1 MAGIWRR
8 FSAAE
13 PLAPPQ
19 PSIWYDPCVCHVR
32 SRSTTR
38 TAKATSCTARPKLQM
53 ETAMEMTI
61 QAAKTSLAPNRFVCE
76 VEEFRETIANPSL
89 TLDEKK
95 RAYGLIV
102 KHAALLDPE
111 DAGFWRA
118 GVALKV
124 ALCAWLDFRPMLEH

>member
-1 MAGIWRR
+1 MEMLIH
-8 FSAAE
+8 AAE
-13 PLAPPQ
+13 
-19 PSIWYDPCVCHVR
+19 
-32 SRSTTR
+32 
-38 TAKATSCTARPKLQM
+38 
-53 ETAMEMTI
+53 
-61 QAAKTSLAPNRFVCE
+61 TSLAPHRFVSE
-76 VEEFRETIANPSL
+76 VEEFRETIANPSF

-124 ALCAWLDFRPMLEH
+124 ALCAWHDFKPTQEH

>member
-1 MAGIWRR
+1 MA
-8 FSAAE
+8 
-13 PLAPPQ
+13 
-19 PSIWYDPCVCHVR
+19 
-32 SRSTTR
+32 
-38 TAKATSCTARPKLQM
+38 
-53 ETAMEMTI
+53 MTI
-61 QAAKTSLAPNRFVCE
+61 QAVETSLVPNRFVSE
-76 VEEFRETIANPSL
+76 VEEFREMIADPSL

-124 ALCAWLDFRPMLEH
+124 ALCAWLDFQPMLEH

>member
-1 MAGIWRR
+1 MELAMA
-8 FSAAE
+8 
-13 PLAPPQ
+13 
-19 PSIWYDPCVCHVR
+19 
-32 SRSTTR
+32 
-38 TAKATSCTARPKLQM
+38 
-53 ETAMEMTI
+53 MTI
-61 QAAKTSLAPNRFVCE
+61 QAVETSLVPNRFVSE
-76 VEEFRETIANPSL
+76 VEEFREMIADPSL

-124 ALCAWLDFRPMLEH
+124 ALCAWLDFQPMLEH

>member
-1 MAGIWRR
+1 VR
-8 FSAAE
+8 
-13 PLAPPQ
+13 
-19 PSIWYDPCVCHVR
+19 PSR
-32 SRSTTR
+32 AQS
-38 TAKATSCTARPKLQM
+38 
-53 ETAMEMTI
+53 
-61 QAAKTSLAPNRFVCE
+61 E
-76 VEEFRETIANPSL
+76 VEGFREKIADPLL

-124 ALCAWLDFRPMLEH
+124 ALCTWLDFQPTLEH

>member
-1 MAGIWRR
+1 MQMAI
-8 FSAAE
+8 
-13 PLAPPQ
+13 
-19 PSIWYDPCVCHVR
+19 H
-32 SRSTTR
+32 TT
-38 TAKATSCTARPKLQM
+38 
-53 ETAMEMTI
+53 E
-61 QAAKTSLAPNRFVCE
+61 TSLAPSRFVSE
-76 VEEFRETIANPSL
+76 VEEFRQTIADPSL

-124 ALCAWLDFRPMLEH
+124 ALCAWLDFQPMLEH

>member
-1 MAGIWRR
+1 
-8 FSAAE
+8 
-13 PLAPPQ
+13 
-19 PSIWYDPCVCHVR
+19 
-32 SRSTTR
+32 
-38 TAKATSCTARPKLQM
+38 
-53 ETAMEMTI
+53 MEMTI
-61 QAAKTSLAPNRFVCE
+61 QAAEPSLASNRFVCE
-76 VEEFRETIANPSL
+76 VEEFRETIANPSF

-124 ALCAWLDFRPMLEH
+124 ALCAWLDFQPMLEH

>member
-1 MAGIWRR
+1 
-8 FSAAE
+8 
-13 PLAPPQ
+13 
-19 PSIWYDPCVCHVR
+19 
-32 SRSTTR
+32 
-38 TAKATSCTARPKLQM
+38 
-53 ETAMEMTI
+53 MEMTL
-61 QAAKTSLAPNRFVCE
+61 QAAETNLASNRFVCE
-76 VEEFRETIANPSL
+76 VEEFRETIANPSF
-89 TLDEKK
+89 TFDEKK

>member
-1 MAGIWRR
+1 MPWQESQYGSNRESELYWTTQ
-8 FSAAE
+8 AA
-13 PLAPPQ
+13 
-19 PSIWYDPCVCHVR
+19 
-32 SRSTTR
+32 
-38 TAKATSCTARPKLQM
+38 M

-61 QAAKTSLAPNRFVCE
+61 RTAETSLAPNRFVSE
-76 VEEFRETIANPSL
+76 VDEFRATIADPCL

-124 ALCAWLDFRPMLEH
+124 ALCAWLDFRPTLEH

>member
-1 MAGIWRR
+1 MPWQESQYG
-8 FSAAE
+8 SNSESELYCTTQAA
-13 PLAPPQ
+13 
-19 PSIWYDPCVCHVR
+19 
-32 SRSTTR
+32 
-38 TAKATSCTARPKLQM
+38 M

-61 QAAKTSLAPNRFVCE
+61 RTAEPSLAPNRFVSE
-76 VEEFRETIANPSL
+76 VDEFRETIADPSL

-124 ALCAWLDFRPMLEH
+124 ALCAWLDFRPTLEH

>member
-1 MAGIWRR
+1 MEPAMETLIH
-8 FSAAE
+8 AAE
-13 PLAPPQ
+13 
-19 PSIWYDPCVCHVR
+19 S
-32 SRSTTR
+32 
-38 TAKATSCTARPKLQM
+38 
-53 ETAMEMTI
+53 
-61 QAAKTSLAPNRFVCE
+61 SLAPNRFVSE
-76 VEEFRETIANPSL
+76 VEEFRETIADPSL

-124 ALCAWLDFRPMLEH
+124 ALCVWHEFNPALEH